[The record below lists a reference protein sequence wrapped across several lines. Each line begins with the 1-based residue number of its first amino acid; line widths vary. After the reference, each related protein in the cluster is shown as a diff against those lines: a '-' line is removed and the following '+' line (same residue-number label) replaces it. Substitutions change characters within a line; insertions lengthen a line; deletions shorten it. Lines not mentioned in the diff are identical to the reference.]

1 MEAPK
6 LCENGV
12 LVVLC
17 NQYLKLGEDGTVFI
31 EETAPISGND
41 FNECLTLIDL
51 KTQRPLL
58 TIQL

>member
-17 NQYLKLGEDGTVFI
+17 NQYLKQGEDDSTVFI

-51 KTQRPLL
+51 KT
-58 TIQL
+58 